1 MYSKM
6 VPHHIEGMMMG
17 FALSL
22 IKFNVDVVG
31 RCFTAALNIHFKVK
45 IDKPVTADHGSSKAP
60 ATAHLLMSLAEGAE
74 ELLTPGLGKM
84 YVIQA
89 GLVIV
94 PVFFVWLMV
103 KRSRVEEVQVA
114 IHHQHTHTKSHPIEP
129 SISLV
134 DAVSIV
140 RATQQL
146 RRTVNNDFNMLTQ
159 SLMKSRNDT
168 EYNRKLS
175 ESRAAYSGQLSRV
188 SRALKNAKSSQLPH
202 SPLDISR
209 ITASLTGNSVH
220 QGFGYPS
227 HGGYSQHL

>member
-1 MYSKM
+1 MYLPGLVMYSKM

-45 IDKPVTADHGSSKAP
+45 IDKPGHGSHKAP
-60 ATAHLLMSLAEGAE
+60 ATAHLLMSFAAGEE

-114 IHHQHTHTKSHPIEP
+114 IHHQHAHTKSHPIEP

-140 RATQQL
+140 RAT
-146 RRTVNNDFNMLTQ
+146 
-159 SLMKSRNDT
+159 
-168 EYNRKLS
+168 
-175 ESRAAYSGQLSRV
+175 
-188 SRALKNAKSSQLPH
+188 
-202 SPLDISR
+202 
-209 ITASLTGNSVH
+209 
-220 QGFGYPS
+220 
-227 HGGYSQHL
+227 